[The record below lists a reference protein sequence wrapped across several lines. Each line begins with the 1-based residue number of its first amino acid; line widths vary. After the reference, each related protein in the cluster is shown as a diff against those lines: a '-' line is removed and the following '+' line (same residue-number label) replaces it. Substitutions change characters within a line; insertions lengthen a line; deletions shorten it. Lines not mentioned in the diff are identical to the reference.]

1 MVPDNILKREKSQ
14 SILSLTISAYVQ
26 IKCFAD
32 TQASGSGSF
41 FLNIAFFNFFLLGST
56 RYQIVYNVTCTL
68 LIVNYHVV
76 VAD

>member
-14 SILSLTISAYVQ
+14 SILSLTISEYVQ

-32 TQASGSGSF
+32 KKACGSGNF
-41 FLNIAFFNFFLLGST
+41 ILNNAFFNIFYLVST